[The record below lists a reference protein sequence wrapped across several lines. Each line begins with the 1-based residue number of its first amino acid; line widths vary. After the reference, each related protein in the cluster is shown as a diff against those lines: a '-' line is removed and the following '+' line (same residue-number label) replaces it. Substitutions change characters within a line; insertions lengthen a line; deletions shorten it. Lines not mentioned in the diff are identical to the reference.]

1 MARRPL
7 FEQSAFSDA
16 VSDNATIIARE
27 RFKSLMLR
35 AWIASGLFFMALP
48 GTLLGFSNLMAIS
61 VHHGLGSLPAAW
73 MEGHGHAQMFGWIGS
88 FILGI
93 GFYSQP
99 AHGRSVFHLS
109 LSCYALWTTG
119 VWMRW
124 FANIYGWHWRTLLP
138 VSAGFELVAVILFL
152 FAASYHKLPESGHG
166 NKTKAPMELWMVSVL
181 IGTAGL
187 ASAVIF
193 NFVECVRLGLQG
205 GLRSFPHSLDQKY
218 LVLLGW
224 GFVVPVVWGFSARWL
239 PAFLTISKPDLR
251 LFRLALALD
260 VAGVLFGVAGLPKP
274 AAILFATSAVAIGLA
289 LRFAERP
296 HGRAKTQGIHPS
308 FSTFARLP
316 YVWLITAALMSVWA
330 AFADVHGGI
339 WGASRHALTVGF
351 AATMVFAVGPR
362 ILPHFAGI
370 QNIFS
375 KRLMLLSLLCL
386 QAGCLLRVSSEP
398 LAYEGLVSFA
408 WKVLP
413 VSGMLEL
420 SGVLIFATNLAL
432 TFLAGRS
439 AFVLNSPSQ
448 QTAASL
454 HQEQHTRVSGARTGC
469 INGVLKGHGFSR
481 AARGA

>member
-1 MARRPL
+1 MATLPL
-7 FEQSAFSDA
+7 FEQPLPITE
-16 VSDNATIIARE
+16 NEGIIARE
-27 RFKSLMLR
+27 RQKSLMLR
-35 AWIASGLFFMALP
+35 AWIAAGLFFMALP

-61 VHHGLGSLPAAW
+61 AHHGLGTLPAAW

-99 AHGRSVFHLS
+99 AHGRSVLRVP
-109 LSCYALWTTG
+109 LSCFILWTSG
-119 VWMRW
+119 VGLRW

-138 VSAGFELVAVILFL
+138 ISAGFELVAVLLFL
-152 FAASYHKLPESGHG
+152 SAASHHKLPASSDGTKK
-166 NKTKAPMELWMVSVL
+166 KTPMELWMVSVL
-181 IGTAGL
+181 IGTAAL

-193 NFVECVRLGLQG
+193 NFVECVRLGREG

-239 PAFLTISKPDLR
+239 PAFLASPKPNLQW
-251 LFRLALALD
+251 FRGALGL
-260 VAGVLFGVAGLPKP
+260 VVTGVMFGVSGFPKP
-274 AAILFATSAVAIGLA
+274 GTILFAISAVAIAVA
-289 LRFAERP
+289 LRFFERP
-296 HGRAKTQGIHPS
+296 HGHAKTQGIHPS
-308 FSTFARLP
+308 FPVFARLP
-316 YVWLITAALMSVWA
+316 YAWLIVAASMSVWA

-351 AATMVFAVGPR
+351 AATMVFAIGPR

-375 KRLMLLSLLCL
+375 KRLMLVSLLCL
-386 QAGCLLRVSSEP
+386 QIGCLLRVSSEP
-398 LAYEGLVSFA
+398 LAYEGFSSFA

-420 SGVLIFATNLAL
+420 TAVLVFAANLAL
-432 TFLAGRS
+432 TFLVGRS
-439 AFVLNSPSQ
+439 AF
-448 QTAASL
+448 A
-454 HQEQHTRVSGARTGC
+454 ARTT
-469 INGVLKGHGFSR
+469 SQR
-481 AARGA
+481 SAA